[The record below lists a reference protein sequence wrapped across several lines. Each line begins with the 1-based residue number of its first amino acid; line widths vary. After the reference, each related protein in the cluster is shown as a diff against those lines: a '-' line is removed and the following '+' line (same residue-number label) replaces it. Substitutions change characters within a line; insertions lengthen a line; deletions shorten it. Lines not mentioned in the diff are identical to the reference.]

1 MAAEQGYTAKLV
13 IKNPLGFHVRP
24 IQRFVELARA
34 FRGDIQVEINDRRA
48 SGKSVMGLMSLGGR
62 HGSTMTITT
71 DGEDAK
77 QALELLRF
85 LVESDF
91 FVEDGL
97 DASAQPDRHI
107 GRLARF
113 ASCFHSQV
121 WLQLGE
127 KRVPADDFE
136 RLRTM
141 DVTPTSQIAF
151 DVKGADGEQ
160 ARQVLNSL
168 IKNRFYVE
176 DEMGDSD
183 RQKAK

>member
-1 MAAEQGYTAKLV
+1 MAAEQAHTAKLV

-34 FRGDIQVEINDRRA
+34 FRGDIQVEINNRQA

-77 QALELLRF
+77 QALALLRF

-91 FVEDGL
+91 FVEDSL
-97 DASAQPDRHI
+97 DPSAEPDRHI
-107 GRLARF
+107 SRLATF
-113 ASCFHSQV
+113 VSCFDSQV
-121 WLQLGE
+121 WLQAGG
-127 KRVPADDFE
+127 KRVPADDFDG
-136 RLRTM
+136 LRAL
-141 DVTPTSQIAF
+141 DVTPTSHIAF
-151 DVKGADGEQ
+151 DVKGADGDQ

-176 DEMGDSD
+176 EEMGEAGQ
-183 RQKAK
+183 QKAK